1 MVGIFTGDELPVI
14 EADAV
19 VEQQFD
25 IVHNQR
31 FAVLVDG
38 ILQFRPYLFHTFDYG
53 LALLFRKMQ
62 RFVGVI

>member
-25 IVHNQR
+25 VVHNQR
-31 FAVLVDG
+31 LAVLVDG
-38 ILQFRPYLFHTFDYG
+38 ILQLRPYLFHTFDYS
-53 LALLFRKMQ
+53 LALLLRKMQ